1 MTKLSTS
8 VNTIKLSELIKDK
21 NRNEIADFVNERFLE
36 RYIMPIKN
44 LNPSEKHG
52 FSIMAVSCLMIESL
66 ESFKS
71 GLKDTKGQ
79 GKETFAKFLSTE
91 PEFKDF
97 IGYEESFY
105 SNIRCGIL
113 HQSET
118 TNGWKIVRK
127 GKLFDNHTKKINAT
141 RFLDKLEK
149 TLNNYTDDLKNE
161 VWSSKKWQNL
171 IKKLNSIINNCYP
184 I

>member
-8 VNTIKLSELIKDK
+8 VNTTKLSELIKDK
-21 NRNEIADFVNERFLE
+21 NRNEIADFVNERFSE

-44 LNPSEKHG
+44 LNPNEKHG

-71 GLKDTKGQ
+71 GFKDTK
-79 GKETFAKFLSTE
+79 KKSKKTFVKFLSTE

-97 IGYEESFY
+97 VGYEESFY
-105 SNIRCGIL
+105 SDIRCGIL

-127 GKLFDNHTKKINAT
+127 GKLFDNQTKTINAT

-149 TLNNYTDDLKNE
+149 TLNNYTSDLKFE
-161 VWSSKKWQNL
+161 DWESKKWKNL
-171 IKKLNSIINNCYP
+171 NKKLISIIKNC
-184 I
+184 

>member
-8 VNTIKLSELIKDK
+8 VDTKKLSQLIKDK
-21 NRNEIADFVNERFLE
+21 NRNGIAEFVNERFSD
-36 RYIMPIKN
+36 RYINPIKN

-71 GLKDTKGQ
+71 GFKDTKNIS
-79 GKETFAKFLSTE
+79 KKTFVKFLKTE

-97 IGYEESFY
+97 SGYEESFY
-105 SNIRCGIL
+105 SDIRCGIL

-118 TNGWKIVRK
+118 TNGWKIIRK
-127 GKLFDNHTKKINAT
+127 GKLFDNQTKTINAT
-141 RFLDKLEK
+141 RFLNKLEK
-149 TLNNYTDDLKNE
+149 TLNKYTSDLKHQDWN
-161 VWSSKKWQNL
+161 SKKWKNL
-171 IKKLNSIINNCYP
+171 IKKLSSIINNC
-184 I
+184 

>member
-8 VNTIKLSELIKDK
+8 VDIKKLSQLIKDK
-21 NRNEIADFVNERFLE
+21 NRNEISEFVNERFSE
-36 RYIMPIKN
+36 RYIKPIKN
-44 LNPSEKHG
+44 LNPNEKHG

-71 GLKDTKGQ
+71 GFKDTKN
-79 GKETFAKFLSTE
+79 KSKKTFVNFLTTE

-97 IGYEESFY
+97 SGYEESFY
-105 SNIRCGIL
+105 IDIRCGIL

-118 TNGWKIVRK
+118 INGWKIVRK
-127 GKLFDNHTKKINAT
+127 GKLFDNQTKTINAT

-149 TLNNYTDDLKNE
+149 TLNDYTSELKLE
-161 VWSSKKWQNL
+161 DWDSKKWKNL
-171 IKKLNSIINNCYP
+171 IKKLNSIIKNC
-184 I
+184 

>member
-8 VNTIKLSELIKDK
+8 VDTTKLSELIKDK
-21 NRNEIADFVNERFLE
+21 NRNEIADFVNERFSE

-44 LNPSEKHG
+44 LNPNEKHG
-52 FSIMAVSCLMIESL
+52 FSIMAVACLMIESL

-71 GLKDTKGQ
+71 GFKDTK
-79 GKETFAKFLSTE
+79 KKSKKTFVKFLSTE

-97 IGYEESFY
+97 VGYEESFY
-105 SNIRCGIL
+105 SDIRCGIL

-127 GKLFDNHTKKINAT
+127 GKLFDNQTKTINAT

-149 TLNNYTDDLKNE
+149 TLNNYTSDLKLE
-161 VWSSKKWQNL
+161 DWESKKWKSLN
-171 IKKLNSIINNCYP
+171 KKLISIIKNC
-184 I
+184 